1 MASINKV
8 IIVGN
13 LGADPEVRYT
23 PNGDQIA
30 SIRVATTEYWKD
42 RNTGERQ
49 ERTEWHRI
57 SLFGRTA
64 ETAGKYLKKGSQVY
78 IEGRL
83 RTRKYTGNDGIERYA
98 TDIHCDNMQMLGSR
112 QGMGGSDS
120 FDGNGG
126 YDNGGYQGGNGG
138 GYQQRA
144 PRQQGNAG
152 NSYSQA
158 RQGSARPGSPSGGD
172 VPPDFSM
179 DDDIPF

>member
-13 LGADPEVRYT
+13 LGNDPEVRYT
-23 PNGDQIA
+23 PNGDQVA
-30 SIRVATTEYWKD
+30 SISVATTEYWKD

-64 ETAGKYLKKGSQVY
+64 ETAGQYLKKGSQVY
-78 IEGRL
+78 VEGRL
-83 RTRKYTGNDGIERYA
+83 RTRKYTGKDGIERYA
-98 TDIHCDNMQMLGSR
+98 TDIICDNMQMLGSR
-112 QGMGGSDS
+112 QG
-120 FDGNGG
+120 NG
-126 YDNGGYQGGNGG
+126 DPSGYQGGNDG

-144 PRQQGNAG
+144 PRQDRSN
-152 NSYSQA
+152 NYSQA
-158 RQGSARPGSPSGGD
+158 RQGNARPSGPSGGD
-172 VPPDFSM
+172 VPPDFNM